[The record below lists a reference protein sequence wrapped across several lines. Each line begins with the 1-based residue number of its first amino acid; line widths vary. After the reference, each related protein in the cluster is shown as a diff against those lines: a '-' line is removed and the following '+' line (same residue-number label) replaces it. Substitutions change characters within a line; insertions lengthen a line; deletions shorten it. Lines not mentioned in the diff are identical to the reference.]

1 MVFIVTALMLEASPL
16 IEYYNLKKDM
26 NINNYQ
32 VYKNEDI
39 TLIISGVGK
48 IKAAMAAVYLL
59 STFKGKKEDIL
70 INVGFCGTKSLKYNL
85 GEPIII
91 NKVKDIDTGRDY
103 YADVYFGKN
112 IKKGTLCCSSKLMF
126 KEDYIEDDN
135 VLVDME
141 SAGIMEA
148 GQKFLYAHNTVI
160 LKIISD
166 FLTPKDLDK
175 EVLKG
180 YIKNNILCIA
190 EIIDELKNLNDSLRN
205 PFEEEEKAVNTLS
218 ESLNFTEAMKKILF
232 KEVKKSKL
240 KGLQPLNIL
249 NEFSGMEVKI
259 KKEGKRVFE
268 QIMEKLK

>member
-48 IKAAMAAVYLL
+48 IKAAMAAVYIL
-59 STFKGKKEDIL
+59 SNFKCKKEDIL
-70 INVGFCGTKSLKYNL
+70 VNIGFCGANSLKYNL
-85 GEPIII
+85 GELIII
-91 NKVKDIDTGRDY
+91 NKIKDIDSGKDY
-103 YADVYFGKN
+103 YPDVYFGKN
-112 IKKGTLCCSSKLMF
+112 IKKETLCCSSKPIF
-126 KEDYIEDDN
+126 KGDYIDDN
-135 VLVDME
+135 NILIDME

-148 GQKFLYAHNTVI
+148 GQKFLYVHNTVI

-166 FLTPKDLDK
+166 FLNPKNLDK
-175 EVLKG
+175 EILKG
-180 YIKNNILCIA
+180 YIKNNISLID
-190 EIIDELKNLNDSLRN
+190 EIIYELKSLNDLLKN
-205 PFEEEEKAVNTLS
+205 PFDKEEKIVNILC
-218 ESLNFTEAMKKILF
+218 ENLNFTEAMKKMLF
-232 KEVKKSKL
+232 KEVKKAKL
-240 KGLQPLNIL
+240 KGLQPVNIL
-249 NEFSGMEVKI
+249 NEFCNMEVKI